1 MKTSSLPRVVDE
13 LKNILA
19 SFRGLEVLT
28 REHPAGSFPASKAM
42 VPLNFAFEDA
52 VQTIKQ
58 LDPAQREVLPGFT
71 IRWLEIALEGY
82 QGIEE
87 LCREYLDEGRPVS
100 QVLKPMND
108 WAEKIVTNIPES
120 GASPGGNGR
129 VIDFDKHR

>member
-1 MKTSSLPRVVDE
+1 MKTSSLPHAVDE
-13 LKNILA
+13 LTKILA
-19 SFRGLEVLT
+19 GFRGLEVLT

-42 VPLNFAFEDA
+42 VPLNLALEDV
-52 VQTIKQ
+52 VQAIKR
-58 LDPAQREVLPGFT
+58 LDPAQRQALPGFT

-87 LCREYLDEGRPVS
+87 LCREYLDEGKPVW

-108 WAEKIVTNIPES
+108 WAVKIVTNIPDS
-120 GASPGGNGR
+120 GASPAGNGR